1 VRLKPHLITGGKQMF
16 TKKKQPSL
24 RESIQQQG
32 QTLDENWETV
42 KVEANQ
48 LITDLQATYDDL
60 MHAFKEI
67 IERRRERPQPPVMRF
82 VRHYPWAPL
91 VAVGAVTAF
100 VIAARSR

>member
-1 VRLKPHLITGGKQMF
+1 MKMF
-16 TKKKQPSL
+16 TKTNQPSL

-48 LITDLQATYDDL
+48 LMTDLQATYDDL

-67 IERRRERPQPPVMRF
+67 IDRRRERHQKPAVRF
-82 VRHYPWAPL
+82 VRHYPWVPL
-91 VAVGAVTAF
+91 VAVGAITAF
-100 VIAARSR
+100 VIAAKSR